1 MAVEYERLENEAKKL
16 PQQTPS
22 SLTVNRLNT
31 FLLDCA
37 INPQMKSDYDNTMSV
52 FEWTDSTATYINF
65 AYDLFK
71 ISNMST
77 LTQQRSRKLTL
88 AYQIANG
95 VENIRT
101 EPSSSPHFAFVDV
114 LEKYFRI
121 CNTKPIKQG
130 DIPFEFKLYHNFI
143 ERSVLSCI
151 IEIKYFV
158 VPKSR
163 TSDGQ
168 MVCMQKMLWLIN
180 NGVIEYLHV
189 VAPHEDWH
197 YEDCAGIV
205 GKKQAN
211 FGEIFKLILINF

>member
-1 MAVEYERLENEAKKL
+1 
-16 PQQTPS
+16 
-22 SLTVNRLNT
+22 
-31 FLLDCA
+31 
-37 INPQMKSDYDNTMSV
+37 
-52 FEWTDSTATYINF
+52 
-65 AYDLFK
+65 
-71 ISNMST
+71 MST

-180 NGVIEYLHV
+180 NGVDLSKQSRFEVYQKITSSANMMVSTATNSLPIPLSNKMYSILFGQLSRLVIIDQKCMRCGKRLRDFTPVVLHRN
-189 VAPHEDWH
+189 PSHNS
-197 YEDCAGIV
+197 C
-205 GKKQAN
+205 K
-211 FGEIFKLILINF
+211 

>member
-1 MAVEYERLENEAKKL
+1 
-16 PQQTPS
+16 
-22 SLTVNRLNT
+22 
-31 FLLDCA
+31 
-37 INPQMKSDYDNTMSV
+37 
-52 FEWTDSTATYINF
+52 
-65 AYDLFK
+65 
-71 ISNMST
+71 MST

-95 VENIRT
+95 VENIRN

-211 FGEIFKLILINF
+211 FGEIFKLIFKYFLGRFEQAKSF